1 MSALKRET
9 LAFTNP
15 NNKARV
21 IKKLDALL
29 GEWRSWEKEVAEI
42 RDHPYNRMIQTDV
55 YADGEE
61 NIKKH
66 RILQEKTLVFLEN
79 NISSHGF
86 IRGRD
91 GTKIDRTDLR
101 LNIRVKH
108 RIDDLDELRACLQYA
123 EENIQANTR
132 PGSLTTV
139 EQRPEMV
146 ILRPGIWG
154 MGFDVKEAWRR
165 FRAWCAGR

>member
-55 YADGEE
+55 YADGGFAQECRFCTKTAILLKISALRRALRRIAILIE
-61 NIKKH
+61 N
-66 RILQEKTLVFLEN
+66 
-79 NISSHGF
+79 SHF
-86 IRGRD
+86 
-91 GTKIDRTDLR
+91 
-101 LNIRVKH
+101 
-108 RIDDLDELRACLQYA
+108 
-123 EENIQANTR
+123 
-132 PGSLTTV
+132 
-139 EQRPEMV
+139 
-146 ILRPGIWG
+146 
-154 MGFDVKEAWRR
+154 
-165 FRAWCAGR
+165 